1 MINPSLAMDRL
12 EKRMKLLQVD
22 FQRFF
27 RGAIDQPPQD
37 LADSIRRDLRS
48 LRNTGN
54 LSPSDNFRLGAL
66 EARFTS
72 YSQLNRRRMRQQ
84 EIAAPPRPNRSTAP
98 PAKPRRDAQSEVVIR
113 AGSSRSEAVADLYE
127 QLYPDGSG
135 EARGISLDRFSSYLS
150 QHVERI
156 RDRTGCS
163 EVRVRV
169 HEEEGRRKLNV
180 HPLQPTSGGESDDRT
195 TASRREDPS

>member
-27 RGAIDQPPQD
+27 SGAIDQPPED
-37 LADSIRRDLRS
+37 MANSIRNDLRS
-48 LRNTGN
+48 LRNMGT
-54 LSPSDNFRLGAL
+54 LSPSQSYRLGAL

-72 YSQLNRRRMRQQ
+72 YSQLNQRRMRQQ
-84 EIAAPPRPNRSTAP
+84 EIAAPQHPSRGSSPS
-98 PAKPRRDAQSEVVIR
+98 PRRRRDPRQGVVVP
-113 AGSSRSEAVADLYE
+113 AGSGGSEAVADLYE

-156 RDRTGCS
+156 REKTGCS

-169 HEEEGRRKLNV
+169 HEEGGHRKLNV
-180 HPLQPTSGGESDDRT
+180 HPLHPTSGGNPDDRT
-195 TASRREDPS
+195 KASRRDDS